1 MYIIPYCMGPI
12 GSPIVDSNCD
22 LLVVLNRPS
31 LDKYLPELGEN
42 GVLIYDSSTIKDAP
56 AVKPGQKAIA
66 LNTGDIAE
74 EFGNLKCANAVMLGA
89 IGAMLSKYYLTP
101 EDAAMF
107 QETAEAAIAECF
119 AGKDKIIGMNIEACK
134 LGFDKMQAVL

>member
-1 MYIIPYCMGPI
+1 MK
-12 GSPIVDSNCD
+12 
-22 LLVVLNRPS
+22 

-89 IGAMLSKYYLTP
+89 IGAGN
-101 EDAAMF
+101 AVI
-107 QETAEAAIAECF
+107 QE
-119 AGKDKIIGMNIEACK
+119 N
-134 LGFDKMQAVL
+134 VLIVDPQTSVVVG